1 MSTIEILF
9 YLGYYVC
16 LIAGI
21 IAKISVIIECV
32 KFIVFFCVSLVKLS
46 SNYHLKSWGEHDVSF
61 FIDIRNFGA
70 TSIVSIGGYFKVSP
84 HSIPLKRTNSR
95 Q

>member
-1 MSTIEILF
+1 MLTIEILF

-21 IAKISVIIECV
+21 VTKINVIIECV

-46 SNYHLKSWGEHDVSF
+46 SSYHLKSIELGEHDVSF

-70 TSIVSIGGYFKVSP
+70 TSIVSIGGIF
-84 HSIPLKRTNSR
+84 
-95 Q
+95 